1 MRANCLMALASF
13 AILACATPSQP
24 GSAGAVSTGI
34 QVPLGREFDLGV
46 EQEARVQGTPVTIRF
61 VGVAEDSRCPADVQ
75 CVWAGNAAARLVLS
89 SSAGPSTDAALNT
102 TLEPRTVIFSGY
114 RVRVV
119 GVRPAPRS
127 GVSIPA
133 GDYVVTL
140 DVRVP

>member
-1 MRANCLMALASF
+1 MRGNRLISLAGF

-24 GSAGAVSTGI
+24 GNAGTVSTGI

-46 EQEARVQGTPVTIRF
+46 GQEARVQGTPVTIRF
-61 VGVAEDSRCPADVQ
+61 IGVAEDSRCPADVQ
-75 CVWAGNAAARLVLS
+75 CVWAGNAAAQFVLS

-114 RVRVV
+114 RVRVA
-119 GVRPAPRS
+119 GVKPATRS

-140 DVRVP
+140 DVTVP

>member
-1 MRANCLMALASF
+1 MRGNRLIALSGF
-13 AILACATPSQP
+13 AFLSCATPSQP
-24 GSAGAVSTGI
+24 GHTIDIGSGI
-34 QVPLGREFDLGV
+34 QVPVDREFDLGV
-46 EQEARVQGTPVTIRF
+46 GQDARVQGTPVTIIF
-61 VGVAEDSRCPADVQ
+61 LGVSEDSRCPADVQ

-119 GVRPAPRS
+119 GVKPARRS

-140 DVRVP
+140 EVAAR